1 MQQYKVQLK
10 VSDLRSFQQNSRNI
24 KGDNTYPILAFSKL
38 ENNRLIKTNYKSYCQ
53 YKLFVDTGVEILID
67 DKILN
72 GFLDYTTKDI
82 LSFEYIEENLIQI
95 SDGMLKM
102 SYPVLDINLYPKY
115 PDFDTQESPGKFSRE
130 VITLMNV
137 AAQNTSELDNNHPLF
152 FIHIKDGFIF
162 STDAFNMFSY
172 NIGDK
177 SLPEVILSPEQ
188 VAMINNLGDMDYF
201 KYQNY
206 NFFGNNFLTYGFVK
220 PEVETPAFNS
230 RFEFVSKDQWFEFE
244 KFDLI
249 KFCELTSKSATS
261 KIPECILKRTKVQ
274 GLPGCSDGR
283 MTLNLSD
290 NDFHVGGD
298 TNFYSSGHF
307 ELTDPIKFNHR
318 ITMDYM
324 KPLPYS
330 KMRFSPCVG
339 ALSKGFLTLWT
350 TEDEK
355 FLGIFSTLVV

>member
-206 NFFGNNFLTYGFVK
+206 NFFGNNFLTYGFV
-220 PEVETPAFNS
+220 
-230 RFEFVSKDQWFEFE
+230 
-244 KFDLI
+244 
-249 KFCELTSKSATS
+249 
-261 KIPECILKRTKVQ
+261 
-274 GLPGCSDGR
+274 
-283 MTLNLSD
+283 
-290 NDFHVGGD
+290 
-298 TNFYSSGHF
+298 
-307 ELTDPIKFNHR
+307 
-318 ITMDYM
+318 
-324 KPLPYS
+324 
-330 KMRFSPCVG
+330 
-339 ALSKGFLTLWT
+339 
-350 TEDEK
+350 
-355 FLGIFSTLVV
+355 